1 MNISL
6 TQTENIHADVLLKIS
21 GSKSET
27 NRLLILQAFY
37 PDLSLKNAS
46 NSDDSVILRKA
57 IDQLKK
63 NKKTVIDV
71 GHAGTAM
78 RFLTAYCAIQE
89 GLDVVLQGSERMNN
103 RPIGAL
109 VEALQEMGAT
119 ITYLNKEGFPPLHI
133 QGSKINQNK
142 VKISASQSSQFVTA
156 LLLIAPALPQG
167 LQIELSDTITSESYL
182 ELSLNILQRL
192 GIEVERNQNHIYVAP
207 KSKLAPIPYTV
218 ESDWSS
224 LSYYYSLL
232 ALLPNGKIRFKYYSA
247 KSFQGDSVLKD
258 IYLQFGVLTEFDSEQ
273 YQVTL
278 TRVPT
283 NYPDLIKLNL
293 IRTPDIGQTIA
304 VTCAGLGIPCVL
316 EGLHTLK
323 YKETDRLVALK
334 TELEKLGVTSS
345 VSDTTFTMQATNK
358 LRADVA
364 IATYQDHRMAMSFA
378 PLAAKINL
386 IVEDASV
393 VSKSYPEF
401 WNHFQALGVKC
412 KFVSQKS

>member
-1 MNISL
+1 MSISL
-6 TQTENIHADVLLKIS
+6 TRTEDIHADVLLEIS

-27 NRLLILQAFY
+27 NRLLILQAQY

-46 NSDDSVILRKA
+46 DSDDSIILRKA
-57 IDQLKK
+57 IAQLKN

-207 KSKLAPIPYTV
+207 KSKLAPI
-218 ESDWSS
+218 
-224 LSYYYSLL
+224 
-232 ALLPNGKIRFKYYSA
+232 
-247 KSFQGDSVLKD
+247 
-258 IYLQFGVLTEFDSEQ
+258 
-273 YQVTL
+273 
-278 TRVPT
+278 
-283 NYPDLIKLNL
+283 
-293 IRTPDIGQTIA
+293 
-304 VTCAGLGIPCVL
+304 
-316 EGLHTLK
+316 
-323 YKETDRLVALK
+323 
-334 TELEKLGVTSS
+334 
-345 VSDTTFTMQATNK
+345 
-358 LRADVA
+358 
-364 IATYQDHRMAMSFA
+364 
-378 PLAAKINL
+378 
-386 IVEDASV
+386 
-393 VSKSYPEF
+393 
-401 WNHFQALGVKC
+401 
-412 KFVSQKS
+412 

>member
-1 MNISL
+1 
-6 TQTENIHADVLLKIS
+6 
-21 GSKSET
+21 
-27 NRLLILQAFY
+27 
-37 PDLSLKNAS
+37 
-46 NSDDSVILRKA
+46 
-57 IDQLKK
+57 
-63 NKKTVIDV
+63 
-71 GHAGTAM
+71 M

-304 VTCAGLGIPCVL
+304 VTC
-316 EGLHTLK
+316 
-323 YKETDRLVALK
+323 
-334 TELEKLGVTSS
+334 
-345 VSDTTFTMQATNK
+345 
-358 LRADVA
+358 
-364 IATYQDHRMAMSFA
+364 
-378 PLAAKINL
+378 
-386 IVEDASV
+386 
-393 VSKSYPEF
+393 
-401 WNHFQALGVKC
+401 
-412 KFVSQKS
+412 